1 ILLSEC
7 EVSFKEGCIVTQYGK
22 EKISW
27 NVFQIESFHTF
38 HEEPF
43 FVRCIYISI
52 RVIIKEIEK
61 IGRKK
66 DGDFP

>member
-1 ILLSEC
+1 M
-7 EVSFKEGCIVTQYGK
+7 EVSFKEGCIASQYGK
-22 EKISW
+22 DKIRW
-27 NVFQIESFHTF
+27 NVFHIESFQTF

-61 IGRKK
+61 IGRRRMVTFHEKS
-66 DGDFP
+66 